1 MALWK
6 DWRLAGYGRAVQ
18 RNKRN
23 PKTNCKGGGT
33 VPAGKV
39 GKLQAAKTTPGAR
52 SGGGE
57 DAGDLVDFPSV
68 FPLRAQ
74 ASCPLSGFTLGPGS

>member
-6 DWRLAGYGRAVQ
+6 DWRLAGYGRVVQ

-23 PKTNCKGGGT
+23 PKINCTGGGA

-39 GKLQAAKTTPGAR
+39 GKLQAARTTPAV
-52 SGGGE
+52 
-57 DAGDLVDFPSV
+57 DAGDLADLPSV
-68 FPLRAQ
+68 FPLRDQ
-74 ASCPLSGFTLGPGS
+74 AVLPPSGFTLGPGS